1 MTARWPVAV
10 FHNILDVSACNAY
23 VVWTAIDPAWNQGK
37 CLKRRLFLA
46 ELGKALVTPLIQR
59 RQHLPRTPGSGSLVR
74 SLQAPGPTFC
84 EFGLCFDFSVF
95 FTINVN
101 FGTQLSISVSI
112 HCSYSCKPVV

>member
-10 FHNILDVSACNAY
+10 FHKILDVSACNAY

-59 RQHLPRTPGSGSLVR
+59 RQHLPRTPAYGSLVR
-74 SLQAPGPTFC
+74 SLQAPATALAALRPKQGQKQK
-84 EFGLCFDFSVF
+84 S
-95 FTINVN
+95 
-101 FGTQLSISVSI
+101 
-112 HCSYSCKPVV
+112 SC